1 MTKFNYKISY
11 SLRLQLYSI
20 SFYWIRSTQ
29 QIDYIDYNSPIKSYT
44 LQLYLKG
51 MEKEK
56 KKKVKRMYFFLL
68 VYIYTKCYLYRHPI
82 VYIYTHT
89 HLDFPIL
96 LDVHEGKRMSNEIAW
111 VLYMLWHMCLSKILL
126 GGILN

>member
-20 SFYWIRSTQ
+20 SFYWIQSTQ

-56 KKKVKRMYFFLL
+56 KKKVKRMFFIF
-68 VYIYTKCYLYRHPI
+68 Y
-82 VYIYTHT
+82 
-89 HLDFPIL
+89 
-96 LDVHEGKRMSNEIAW
+96 
-111 VLYMLWHMCLSKILL
+111 
-126 GGILN
+126 

>member
-56 KKKVKRMYFFLL
+56 KKKLKECFLFFISI
-68 VYIYTKCYLYRHPI
+68 YIH
-82 VYIYTHT
+82 
-89 HLDFPIL
+89 
-96 LDVHEGKRMSNEIAW
+96 
-111 VLYMLWHMCLSKILL
+111 
-126 GGILN
+126 